1 MMPGTT
7 VLERYV
13 VERPLGEGG
22 MGAVYQARHVAL
34 GHQVA
39 LKVMTIVHPEASRR
53 FLVEAR
59 AMAAVRSPYVASV
72 IDYGTHEDSPVL
84 LMEFID
90 GESLEAR
97 LSQVGALTWDYA
109 FRLASEVAEGLA
121 AIHAASLL
129 HRDIKPANIMLE
141 RGRRERAKI
150 VDFGIAKQL
159 GPESPKL
166 TKTGMIIGTP
176 AYMPPEQMLGAELS
190 PASDL
195 YALGVTL
202 WEMVSGGAP
211 FGSEYTD
218 ALRRIAEPPP
228 PPVIPSDLPQLPD
241 AAKSL
246 METLLQNDPEQ
257 RCSSA
262 DRLSRQLLELATGER
277 SKPVEPSA
285 AATQLDPNSEGAK
298 PQGPVLAVAR
308 VPTHVLDD
316 RSEQIWLSSQVPAG
330 SRSYTLG
337 ALWFSLVAGSE
348 SAEQLEQRLRVA
360 FEQRYG
366 AVVSVRVRQ
375 SPKAFRL
382 SPSALAGAG
391 QLPEFLAEMLALV

>member
-1 MMPGTT
+1 MIPG
-7 VLERYV
+7 
-13 VERPLGEGG
+13 
-22 MGAVYQARHVAL
+22 
-34 GHQVA
+34 
-39 LKVMTIVHPEASRR
+39 
-53 FLVEAR
+53 
-59 AMAAVRSPYVASV
+59 
-72 IDYGTHEDSPVL
+72 
-84 LMEFID
+84 
-90 GESLEAR
+90 
-97 LSQVGALTWDYA
+97 
-109 FRLASEVAEGLA
+109 
-121 AIHAASLL
+121 
-129 HRDIKPANIMLE
+129 
-141 RGRRERAKI
+141 
-150 VDFGIAKQL
+150 
-159 GPESPKL
+159 
-166 TKTGMIIGTP
+166 
-176 AYMPPEQMLGAELS
+176 
-190 PASDL
+190 
-195 YALGVTL
+195 
-202 WEMVSGGAP
+202 
-211 FGSEYTD
+211 
-218 ALRRIAEPPP
+218 
-228 PPVIPSDLPQLPD
+228 DLPQLPD

-298 PQGPVLAVAR
+298 PQGPVVAVAR